1 MMTCARLC
9 VRVQCARRERRDLG
23 GPFGSPIDRFFI
35 IPFGG
40 MTAGSKVFEASANR
54 ASEILEAATL
64 SSLSASLP
72 GASSPSRRYL
82 HQFHRKEKELLRFI
96 GAFVGAVVSSAM
108 PPANALP
115 PRSELLREGLSG
127 CSPKTLSEKAVP
139 LRTELL
145 REEGKEDSLVS
156 QNHSVDG
163 DFFIDDTSNCPSG
176 PNWVPLCF
184 ELPWDT
190 GGDACLSG
198 ANTLPLC
205 NEAP

>member
-1 MMTCARLC
+1 MMTSARL
-9 VRVQCARRERRDLG
+9 CARRERRDLG

-40 MTAGSKVFEASANR
+40 MTAGSEV
-54 ASEILEAATL
+54 LEAATL
-64 SSLSASLP
+64 SSLS
-72 GASSPSRRYL
+72 SSPSWRYL
-82 HQFHRKEKELLRFI
+82 PQFHRKEKELLRFI
-96 GAFVGAVVSSAM
+96 GAFVGAAVSSAM
-108 PPANALP
+108 PHTNALP

-176 PNWVPLCF
+176 PNMLPLCF
-184 ELPWDT
+184 ELPRDT

>member
-9 VRVQCARRERRDLG
+9 VRVQSARRERRDLG

-40 MTAGSKVFEASANR
+40 MTAGSEV
-54 ASEILEAATL
+54 LEAATL
-64 SSLSASLP
+64 SSLS
-72 GASSPSRRYL
+72 SSPSRRYL
-82 HQFHRKEKELLRFI
+82 PQFHRKEKELLRFI
-96 GAFVGAVVSSAM
+96 GAFVGAAVSSAM
-108 PPANALP
+108 PPTNALP